1 MVDWYIFKTAF
12 NINHQCFLLFH
23 LNRGLGFS
31 FYIWNAELLSL
42 YLICTLVHL
51 YLRTFMHYKNI
62 SILSLS
68 LSLSLS
74 VLSLKFSSK
83 CHSTCPYIDRFSFGC
98 LRIKSCKTQ
107 KCTRISQPL
116 SVRPMQRGDS
126 TYYQIWLS
134 LLFIE
139 LKFFT

>member
-1 MVDWYIFKTAF
+1 MVLSALCNLKSWVGIS
-12 NINHQCFLLFH
+12 FLCLKC
-23 LNRGLGFS
+23 R
-31 FYIWNAELLSL
+31 AVELISVMC
-42 YLICTLVHL
+42 IG
-51 YLRTFMHYKNI
+51 TFVLEILMHYKNI
-62 SILSLS
+62 SIPTLSLIFFFS

-116 SVRPMQRGDS
+116 SVRPMGRSAS
-126 TYYQIWLS
+126 THSSILLS
-134 LLFIE
+134 LHF
-139 LKFFT
+139 